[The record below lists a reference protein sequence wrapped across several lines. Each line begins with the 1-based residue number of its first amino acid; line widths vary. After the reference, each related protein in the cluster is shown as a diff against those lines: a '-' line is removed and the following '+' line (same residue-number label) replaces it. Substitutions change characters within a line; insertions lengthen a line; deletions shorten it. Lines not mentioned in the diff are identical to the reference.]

1 MSNNVEVK
9 FPHEDKFYL
18 YLNPDLEL
26 KRGDLCIVETE
37 RGIDCAEIVSI
48 ISLNDKASP
57 VKPPLKIIRKIT
69 PEDLKQIKNNCE
81 KSKEIHKVC
90 LKKIQDRDLPMKL
103 VKVHPTFDM
112 SKINFYF
119 TASTRIDFRELV
131 KDLAHIYKTRIELH
145 QIGVRDEAKI
155 FDGFGWCGRKL
166 CCSSFL
172 ANFDSVSIKMAK
184 EQNLILTPSKI
195 SGICG
200 RLMCCLAYEYETY
213 AHLKKDMP
221 SKGVFVS
228 TPKGKGKITS
238 QNPIKNSVYVKL
250 TESEQEVEVLMENV
264 SIIKEENLETIS
276 NKKEE
281 NNHGL

>member
-1 MSNNVEVK
+1 MSNIVEIK
-9 FPHEDKFYL
+9 FPYEEKIYP

-37 RGIDCAEIVSI
+37 RGIDCGEVVSLVGAKEEESTI
-48 ISLNDKASP
+48 
-57 VKPPLKIIRKIT
+57 KPLLKIIRKVT
-69 PEDLKQIKNNCE
+69 LEDQKQLKKLKE
-81 KSKEIHKVC
+81 KAKEIHKVC

-155 FDGFGWCGRKL
+155 FGGFGWCGRKL
-166 CCSSFL
+166 CCASFL
-172 ANFDSVSIKMAK
+172 TNFNSVSIKMAK

-213 AHLKKDMP
+213 IQLKSNMP
-221 SKGVFVS
+221 PKGTYVSTSKGE
-228 TPKGKGKITS
+228 GKITAL
-238 QNPIKNSVYVKL
+238 NPIKNSVYVKL
-250 TESEQEVEVLMENV
+250 LESDHEIEFPLNEVT
-264 SIIKEENLETIS
+264 IKKEENLTTP
-276 NKKEE
+276 K
-281 NNHGL
+281 